1 MKDFPRVAYFPDSF
15 LEVDGVAMT
24 SKRLIGYARKNGY
37 PFLCIH
43 AGDKTYEKRDQN
55 IEYLSLKRSPIAFPM
70 DDKLKYDP
78 LFQRHTNR
86 VLKKIMQF
94 QPDVFHITGLND
106 VSIMGAYLAWKL
118 QMPLVGSWH
127 TNLHEFAARRLTRM
141 FRFLPDK
148 TVNKMTGFAERKI
161 LDGAIL
167 YYKMPKILL
176 APNQDLIE
184 KLKQGTDRQVRLM
197 IRGVDTVKFSPQK
210 RTVSDGTI
218 RFGFVGRLRAE
229 KNVRLLQKL
238 EAELLKKTDK
248 KFEFLI
254 VGDGNEREWL
264 EEKMKT
270 AHFKGFLEG
279 EKLSEAYANM
289 DIFIFPSETDA
300 FGNVVQEA
308 NASGVPSLV
317 TAKGGPKFIVQN
329 GKTGFVCN
337 NLAEFA
343 KNSLS
348 LMDNREKLLKMKE
361 ESREFALSRSWDSVF
376 ESVFDTYK
384 ECIRL
389 RKKQAAKENSI
400 PK

>member
-1 MKDFPRVAYFPDSF
+1 MNKFPRVAYFPDSF
-15 LEVDGVAMT
+15 LEVDGLAMT
-24 SKRLIGYARKNGY
+24 SKKLIGYAKKNGY

-43 AGDKTYEKRDQN
+43 AGNKTETTKDES

-86 VLKKIMQF
+86 VLKKLMEF

-118 QMPLVGSWH
+118 KMPMVGSWH

-141 FRFLPDK
+141 FRFLPDS
-148 TVNKMTGFAERKI
+148 TVNKMTDLAERKI

-167 YYKMPKILL
+167 YYKMPKIIL
-176 APNQDLIE
+176 APNQELID
-184 KLKQGTDRQVRLM
+184 KLQKGTKRETHLM
-197 IRGVDTVKFSPQK
+197 NRGVDTEKFTPQK

-229 KNVRLLQKL
+229 KNVRFLEKL
-238 EAELLKKTDK
+238 EKELLKKTDK

-254 VGDGNEREWL
+254 GGDGNERKWL
-264 EEKMKT
+264 EENMKT
-270 AHFKGFLEG
+270 AVFTGFVEG
-279 EKLSEAYANM
+279 EKLSEVYANM
-289 DIFIFPSETDA
+289 DVFIFPSETDT

-317 TAKGGPKFIVQN
+317 TDKGGPKFVVQH
-329 GKTGFVCN
+329 GKTGFVCK
-337 NLAEFA
+337 NLQDFV
-343 KNSLS
+343 KYSLE

-376 ESVFDTYK
+376 DSVYATYK
-384 ECIRL
+384 ECIRQ
-389 RKKQAAKENSI
+389 RKESQIKNAS